1 MQATA
6 GPFPRADAAP
16 TQPQG
21 RSGKHCVASAHKR
34 SVLEV
39 EVGGVWGREAF
50 LRPFLHWQCQHGTV
64 PYTVPYFT
72 VITVKYGVTI
82 TVVRHN
88 LTSTVRTV
96 QTVIVPYRTTRQAWK
111 GRCSHKEAT
120 CTAILLLHLNDYGL
134 ALPARFFLQGHHQLK
149 VVALALH

>member
-1 MQATA
+1 MQAPA

-21 RSGKHCVASAHKR
+21 CSGKHCVASAHKR
-34 SVLEV
+34 SMLEV
-39 EVGGVWGREAF
+39 EMGGVWGGEAF
-50 LRPFLHWQCQHGTV
+50 LRPFLHWQCQLGTV

-82 TVVRHN
+82 TVVRRN

-96 QTVIVPYRTTRQAWK
+96 QTVTVPYRTTRQA
-111 GRCSHKEAT
+111 CSIYIAWG
-120 CTAILLLHLNDYGL
+120 LLAGQRPWIHSPYYLQSML
-134 ALPARFFLQGHHQLK
+134 AP
-149 VVALALH
+149 